1 MSKPT
6 VFLSHI
12 TEEKELAGIFK
23 EQIEKSF
30 LGLVDIFV
38 SSDAKS
44 IPLGKNWL
52 DQVTDGLRS
61 CKAMLLLCSPASIS
75 RPWINFEAGAAWA
88 REIEVAPICHS
99 GLRPVD
105 LPLPMSLLQG
115 LEASDHERIEQV
127 FHLIAR
133 QLGSSAPAIDVD
145 ALVQKVKA
153 FEAPYRVR
161 LRYASDAKVLKSL
174 NGAVI
179 ASILLSNP
187 ENTIALNQILE
198 RDFVLI
204 RPYLDNLQ
212 VAGGLQY
219 SFNVTNMVIG
229 GANSGS
235 FGTLT
240 LRASK
245 DLYDLVKD
253 L

>member
-1 MSKPT
+1 MPKPT
-6 VFLSHI
+6 IFLSHI

-23 EQIEKSF
+23 ETIENSF
-30 LGLVDIFV
+30 LGLVDVFV

-61 CKAMLLLCSPASIS
+61 CKAMLLLCSPVSIT

-115 LEASDHERIEQV
+115 LEASDANRIGQV

-133 QLGSSAPAIDVD
+133 QLGSDCPSINVQAIVE
-145 ALVQKVKA
+145 KVEA
-153 FEAPYRVR
+153 FEAPYKVR
-161 LRYASDAKVLKSL
+161 LRYSSDAKVLKSL
-174 NGAVI
+174 NGALI
-179 ASILLSNP
+179 ANILLANP
-187 ENTIALNQILE
+187 ETTIALNNISE
-198 RDFVLI
+198 RDFILI

-212 VAGGLQY
+212 AAGGLQH
-219 SFNVTNMVIG
+219 SFGVTSIVIG
-229 GANSGS
+229 DSMGGS

-240 LRASK
+240 LRATEELHNLIK
-245 DLYDLVKD
+245 EL
-253 L
+253 

>member
-6 VFLSHI
+6 IFLSHI
-12 TEEKELAGIFK
+12 SEEKELAGIFK
-23 EQIEKSF
+23 SQIENSF

-61 CKAMLLLCSPASIS
+61 CKAMLLLCSAASIN

-88 REIEVAPICHS
+88 RNIEIAPICHS

-115 LEASDHERIEQV
+115 LEASDPDRIGQI
-127 FHLIAR
+127 FQMIAG
-133 QLGSSAPAIDVD
+133 QLGSAAPAVD
-145 ALVQKVKA
+145 TKSLVAKVKA
-153 FEAPYRVR
+153 FEEPYKIR
-161 LRYASDAKVLKSL
+161 LRLANDARTLKSL
-174 NGAVI
+174 NQAVV
-179 ASILLSNP
+179 ANLLLQRP
-187 ENTIALNQILE
+187 ETTIAISGIPE
-198 RDFVLI
+198 RDFILI
-204 RPYLDNLQ
+204 RPHLDNLQ
-212 VAGGLQY
+212 VAKGLEY
-219 SFNVTNMVIG
+219 SFGVTNMTIG
-229 GANSGS
+229 GPSGGA

-245 DLYDLVKD
+245 DLYDLIKEI
-253 L
+253 